1 MSSNNR
7 AQPLEVIVTIKRSD
21 REEAV
26 DYVILADDLPA
37 ISKAC
42 WQAVNNRVAHKH
54 QSATAAQRKAETPI
68 ERAVRLVVEV
78 YPNAH
83 PTDDLE
89 AELIED
95 TLSKYQ
101 GRGAVMN
108 DDYSKAIIKQCFK
121 VDTATNRLISE
132 GYVIFN
138 REAIFERKEDA
149 IRYLNQNG
157 FKCTNF
163 IEAFKAWQRGEITAC
178 WHENFIDTYV
188 LVNVETA
195 D

>member
-21 REEAV
+21 SDDTVE
-26 DYVILADDLPA
+26 YLILGDDLPA
-37 ISKAC
+37 ISRAC
-42 WQAVNNRVAHKH
+42 AQAETNRVM
-54 QSATAAQRKAETPI
+54 QSNPPLTEAQRKAESPI
-68 ERAVRLVVEV
+68 ERAIRLAREV

-83 PTDDLE
+83 PADDIE
-89 AELIED
+89 AKDIED
-95 TLSKYQ
+95 TLMKYQ

-108 DDYSKAIIKQCFK
+108 DNYSKAIIAQCFK

-132 GYVIFN
+132 GYVVFN

-157 FKCTNF
+157 FKCTHF
-163 IEAFKAWQRGEITAC
+163 IEAFQAWQRGEITAC
-178 WHENFIDTYV
+178 WHENFIDTYI
-188 LVNVETA
+188 LVNIET
-195 D
+195 DN